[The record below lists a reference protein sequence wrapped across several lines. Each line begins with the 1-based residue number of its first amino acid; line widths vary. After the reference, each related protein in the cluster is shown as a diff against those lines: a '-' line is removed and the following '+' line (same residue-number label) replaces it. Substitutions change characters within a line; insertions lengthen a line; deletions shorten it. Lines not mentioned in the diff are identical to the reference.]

1 MLSSRPRL
9 EGLIGAGCCHAHR
22 VQDTGVPADTP
33 AMGSARRLML
43 AIAAAALCGSA
54 AAAAAAAPPATRP
67 AAHASARASIPN
79 LTGLPAYPNLEKA
92 SMDDVYRT
100 EALGRWCARF
110 VATTADSL
118 RSVEDWYRKTLAR
131 ASETDLAH
139 DERFKAPTLSGIK
152 LATGDDYVALYRLA
166 NQPTTIELHRCSW
179 NP

>member
-1 MLSSRPRL
+1 
-9 EGLIGAGCCHAHR
+9 
-22 VQDTGVPADTP
+22 
-33 AMGSARRLML
+33 ML

-54 AAAAAAAPPATRP
+54 AAAAPPATRP
-67 AAHASARASIPN
+67 AAGAAAPASIPN

-118 RSVEDWYRKTLAR
+118 RTVEDWYRKTLAR

-152 LATGDDYVALYRLA
+152 LALGVDYVALYRLA